1 MNPATNPSK
10 RNKAK
15 VTGRRITRLIEGGAS
30 QDGQTTY
37 ISMVLDHTGCTTL
50 IIDYDQ
56 LRQLIYVLSRIA
68 ASTGQIS
75 INEPVEHTFDQP
87 ARIKQVGLE
96 TDGDGGLLML
106 MTTDDHA
113 TIVAQ
118 LPAKL
123 AAKLAMGFPGAL
135 FRISEEQLGH
145 APSAALH

>member
-1 MNPATNPSK
+1 MNPATSPIK
-10 RNKAK
+10 KNKAK
-15 VTGRRITRLIEGGAS
+15 VTGRRVTRLIEGGAS
-30 QDGQTTY
+30 EDGQTTY
-37 ISMVLDHTGCTTL
+37 ISMELDHVGCTTL

-75 INEPVEHTFDQP
+75 VNEPVEHTFDEP
-87 ARIKQVGLE
+87 ARIKQVSLE
-96 TDGDGGLLML
+96 TDGDGGLLMH
-106 MTTDDHA
+106 MTTDEHA

-118 LPAKL
+118 LPVNL
-123 AAKLAMGFPGAL
+123 AAKLAIGFPGAL